1 MPTVGYPWSVVTVV
15 LISVGPIFVLGLA
28 VPLGAL
34 WNKAPMRLNSA
45 ISSTKTSASKEAERQ
60 KQQPQE
66 QLGAP
71 QNQVKSESTLA
82 ALGIMI

>member
-1 MPTVGYPWSVVTVV
+1 
-15 LISVGPIFVLGLA
+15 
-28 VPLGAL
+28 
-34 WNKAPMRLNSA
+34 MRLNSA